1 MKLENINDLLN
12 KKTESEII
20 EGLQEIGKDILENYI
35 IKMNDDEYLIPLWI
49 EAYACIGNI
58 YVDKDADA
66 FKHPKRTTQYYSEN
80 GLHFSFIDI
89 TKERRNYIRSRVDI
103 VPDHDKS
110 FAISYLL
117 KLAIYVGKDKTDF
130 KIQSEIAKLLHGD
143 LLDSKIEKVKLV
155 RSSPRKGAVIFQ
167 PRVNVSGNFKDEDL
181 TIYRKIGNY
190 TDYAAIRNN
199 RNKANNKERWIQELK

>member
-35 IKMNDDEYLIPLWI
+35 IKMNDDEYLIPLWV

-66 FKHPKRTTQYYSEN
+66 FKHPKRATQYYSKN

-89 TKERRNYIRSRVDI
+89 TKERSNYIRSRVDI

-110 FAISYLL
+110 FALSYLL
-117 KLAIYVGKDKTDF
+117 KLAVYVDKDKTDF
-130 KIQSEIAKLLHGD
+130 MIQSEIASLLHKQ
-143 LLDSKIEKVKLV
+143 LSNIEKFKLA
-155 RSSPRKGAVIFQ
+155 RSSTRKGAVIFQ
-167 PRVNVSGNFKDEDL
+167 PRVNVHGNFKDEDL